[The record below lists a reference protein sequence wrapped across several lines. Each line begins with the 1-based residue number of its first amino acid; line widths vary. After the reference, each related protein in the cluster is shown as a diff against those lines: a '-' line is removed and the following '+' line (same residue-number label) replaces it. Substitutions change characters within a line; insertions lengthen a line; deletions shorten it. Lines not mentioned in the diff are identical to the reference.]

1 MNVAEANAA
10 GPSAFA
16 DIAEH
21 SPWVAEAAFKHAP
34 FKSREDLIARFTNV
48 VMAAEQALQLAL
60 LRAHP
65 DLATRAKLTDDSTK
79 EQQGAGL
86 DSLSEEEFSTFTYY
100 NQTYK
105 AKNGFPFIFAV
116 KGADKHQILS
126 GFELRVLNETSYEFR
141 TALEQ
146 VCKIIRFR
154 LEDRVSA

>member
-1 MNVAEANAA
+1 M
-10 GPSAFA
+10 
-16 DIAEH
+16 
-21 SPWVAEAAFKHAP
+21 
-34 FKSREDLIARFTNV
+34 IARFTNV

-86 DSLSEEEFSTFTYY
+86 DSLSVEEFTTFTYY

>member
-1 MNVAEANAA
+1 MNLSEANAA
-10 GPSAFA
+10 GPSVFA

-21 SPWVAEAAFKHAP
+21 SPWVAEMAFKHAP
-34 FKSREDLIARFTNV
+34 FESREDMITRFSNA
-48 VMAAEQALQLAL
+48 VMEAKRALQLTL

-65 DLATRAKLTDDSTK
+65 DLATRTQLTDDSTK

-86 DSLSEEEFSTFTYY
+86 DNLTPEEFTTFTYY

-105 AKNGFPFIFAV
+105 TKNGFPFIFAV

-126 GFELRVLNETSYEFR
+126 GFELRVLNETSFEFK

-154 LEDRVSA
+154 LEDRVSE